1 MGDFDAHT
9 VGTSIIIDA
18 GFFNEC
24 FLINVRVLLVYESE
38 EWSSQ

>member
-24 FLINVRVLLVYESE
+24 FLINVLLVYESE